1 MNSDTILQVE
11 GVWKK
16 YCRQL
21 KRAMWYGMCDIT
33 GQLRLGGREPAA
45 TPQLRKGEFFAVR
58 NASFEVR
65 KGECVGMIGP
75 NGAGKSTMLKMI
87 NGLIRPDAGR
97 ITIRGKIGALI
108 ELGTG
113 FNPVLSGRENI
124 YVNAAVL
131 GMGKREVDRV
141 FDEIVDFADLHSVI
155 GDPIKTYSSG
165 MKVRLGFSV
174 AAHLRP
180 SLLIMDEVLAVGDIA
195 FRMKCFNH
203 FNTLTKNGTSIILV
217 THAVGMLPRV
227 ATRSVVF
234 DTGRICFDGDVQQ
247 GMTVYE
253 ENLSVRATQNRPVTQ
268 SASVEGSDVKARI
281 SLVEVRDATDNVSDS
296 FQTGDRMRLVV
307 DVQCVQP
314 LDSARLIVAICS
326 PRHDELGSTS
336 SVANDI
342 RPNLGVGTHRFV
354 LEIDRLP
361 VLMGSYY
368 FNISLYGAEL
378 TDYQER
384 RLGVG
389 VFKITG
395 PPVDVNGN
403 GLYGTLA
410 FDHSWNFSEN
420 IPAPLAN
427 GNTDS

>member
-1 MNSDTILQVE
+1 MDNETILQVD

-21 KRAMWYGMCDIT
+21 KRSMWYGIRDIARQM
-33 GQLRLGGREPAA
+33 GMGRRELSG
-45 TPQLRKGEFFAVR
+45 TPELRKGEFFAVK
-58 NASFEVR
+58 NACFDVR
-65 KGECVGMIGP
+65 QGECVGMIGP

-124 YVNAAVL
+124 FVNAAVL
-131 GMGKREVDRV
+131 GMGRREVDKV
-141 FDEIVDFADLHSVI
+141 FDDIVDFAGLHEVI

-180 SLLIMDEVLAVGDIA
+180 RLLIMDEVLAVGDVA

-227 ATRSVVF
+227 ATRSLVF
-234 DTGRICFDGDVQQ
+234 DAGRICFDGDVQQ

-253 ENLSVRATQNRPVTQ
+253 ENLSVRTTSTRSANQ
-268 SASVEGSDVKARI
+268 SAVTDGSEVRARI
-281 SLVEVRDATDNVSDS
+281 ANVEVRDAADNPVDS
-296 FQTGDRMRLVV
+296 FQTGDRMRLAI
-307 DVQCVQP
+307 DVKCEQP
-314 LDSARLIVAICS
+314 LDAARLIVAICS

-336 SVANDI
+336 SVANELQ
-342 RPNLGVGTHRFV
+342 PNLGIGTHRFI
-354 LEIDRLP
+354 LEIERLP
-361 VLMGSYY
+361 VLLGSYY
-368 FNISLYGAEL
+368 FNISLYGAEI
-378 TDYQER
+378 TDFQER
-384 RLGVG
+384 RSGVG

-410 FDHSWNFSEN
+410 FDHSWEFSEG
-420 IPAPLAN
+420 L
-427 GNTDS
+427 